1 MEEQLKE
8 PQVVEAEI
16 IESKPLNENI
26 NSSEEPVSAPEK
38 KKFPGWN
45 DLFVALGVF
54 ALSVIIGSLL
64 LVVLLGGNLADGIP
78 AQYTFITYLV
88 QMLPVIIYIA
98 VRRRSLGLGC
108 GMKLGAGKVNPPL
121 VLWGLLL
128 VLIAGV
134 VIEPLLATMPE
145 ESLDA
150 LEGAIGSGGWAL
162 ATTTL
167 CAPILEEILFRG
179 QILGSCRE
187 RFGKFWAV
195 IISALFFALAHFSV
209 PQQLVN
215 AFVVGLILGYIYVR
229 TGSLLAVIII
239 HAINNG
245 IAFVTMELSSDT
257 ADLTLREMI
266 ASDTL
271 YWIVYGGCVAVFLL
285 AMVNVWRT
293 LRADEVVDGGEE
305 EVIK

>member
-1 MEEQLKE
+1 MEEQIKE
-8 PQVVEAEI
+8 PQVVDAEV
-16 IESKPLNENI
+16 IESRPLNQN
-26 NSSEEPVSAPEK
+26 NSSENEPKIEQPK

-45 DLFVALGVF
+45 DLFVALGIF
-54 ALSVIIGSLL
+54 ALSVIVGSLL
-64 LVVLLGGNLADGIP
+64 LVVLLGGDLANGIP
-78 AQYTFITYLV
+78 AQYTFITYLI
-88 QMLPVIIYIA
+88 QMSPVIIYIA
-98 VRRRSLGLGC
+98 IRRRPLGLGC
-108 GMKLGAGKVNPPL
+108 GMRLAAGKVNPPL
-121 VLWGLLL
+121 VLWGFLL

-162 ATTTL
+162 LTTSV

-179 QILGSCRE
+179 QVLGSCRE
-187 RFGKFWAV
+187 RFGTFWAV
-195 IISALFFALAHFSV
+195 IISAVLFALAHFSV

-245 IAFVTMELSSDT
+245 LAFVTMELVSEQ

-266 ASDTL
+266 SSDTI
-271 YWIVYGGCVAVFLL
+271 YWIVYALCVVVFVLS
-285 AMVNVWRT
+285 MVNVWRT
-293 LRADEVVDGGEE
+293 LRADEVVDGSVD
-305 EVIK
+305 EVAE

>member
-16 IESKPLNENI
+16 IESKPINENI
-26 NSSEEPVSAPEK
+26 NSNEEPVSAPEK

-45 DLFVALGVF
+45 DLFVALGIF
-54 ALSVIIGSLL
+54 AFSVIIGSLL

-88 QMLPVIIYIA
+88 QMLPVIIFIA

-187 RFGKFWAV
+187 RFGKFCDY
-195 IISALFFALAHFSV
+195 L
-209 PQQLVN
+209 
-215 AFVVGLILGYIYVR
+215 
-229 TGSLLAVIII
+229 GSLFCTCPFLCTPATCKCLCSRSYS
-239 HAINNG
+239 G
-245 IAFVTMELSSDT
+245 
-257 ADLTLREMI
+257 
-266 ASDTL
+266 L
-271 YWIVYGGCVAVFLL
+271 YLCSHRLVA
-285 AMVNVWRT
+285 
-293 LRADEVVDGGEE
+293 GSYHHPCYQ
-305 EVIK
+305 